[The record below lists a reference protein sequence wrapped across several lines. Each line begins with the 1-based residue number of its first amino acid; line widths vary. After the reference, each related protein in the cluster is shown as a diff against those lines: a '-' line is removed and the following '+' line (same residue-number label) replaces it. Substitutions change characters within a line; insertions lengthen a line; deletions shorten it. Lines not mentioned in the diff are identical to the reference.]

1 MIWEDKNKN
10 RFFRRRVNFFL
21 LVFIIIFAVILLRL
35 IKLQL
40 LDSQMY
46 RYIVKKQTQE
56 RTIVLPPRGLI
67 LDRSMNS
74 FVTNT
79 YKVSVIADPI
89 KIKSRENVASI
100 LANVFNKDKDYYLKL
115 LSDSTSGNVILER
128 KVNLLDLK
136 GLDTL
141 KMEGLYIERN
151 PARFYP
157 YGSLASQVIGITDA
171 KNIGVMGIELSYDKE
186 LTGKEGYMI
195 MQKDN
200 RQNRKPDI
208 NYPQKESVPGNNI
221 VLTIDK
227 EVQKIAEEELKQGVV
242 SQKAVR
248 GKVIVLSVKTG
259 EILGIAS
266 YPSFDPNDI
275 KEEDTVA
282 MKNLVIGESY
292 EPGSTFKIVTAAA
305 CLEEGIENP
314 SDIIF
319 VENGKYSIGD
329 LTIKDSYPASTLT
342 FQQVI
347 EKSSNIGVAKSAQK
361 VGSDR
366 FYKYARDF
374 GFGIYTGID
383 IRGEDKGMLLR
394 PIEFSGGSLEFMSIG
409 YQVKVNLL
417 QLAMAYAA
425 VANNGLMMKPFI
437 VKKEI
442 APDGS
447 VVNETFPSSVR
458 QVISEKTAKML
469 TKFFVGVVERGTG
482 TDAKIDG
489 ITVAG
494 KTGTTQNFDI
504 VSKKYT
510 SKSHLSSFV
519 GYFPAENPLI
529 LIGVVIDD
537 PKLEYYG
544 GKVAAP
550 VFKKIAERVIGYYG
564 ITNNSNQNL
573 LESKVV
579 NVSTKPEI
587 QENQDEIFLIPT
599 LIDLRVED
607 AIQILK
613 EKSIKFEIQN
623 LPQNESDLKSY
634 IVESQEPAGN
644 IYLKR
649 TDKIIMKL
657 MLKKITTDRNNLIQV
672 PNVTSLSIRKAI
684 NKIISAGFN
693 VEVVGGGTVVMQI
706 PRGGSLLN
714 AGSKVVLM
722 CKESL

>member
-1 MIWEDKNKN
+1 MMWREQN
-10 RFFRRRVNFFL
+10 RGIFFRRRVNFFL
-21 LVFIIIFAVILLRL
+21 LVFVIIFVVILFRL

-40 LDSQMY
+40 IDSQMY

-56 RTIVLPPRGLI
+56 RTVVSPPRGLI

-74 FVTNT
+74 LVSNT
-79 YKVSVIADPI
+79 YKVSVNADPG
-89 KIKSRENVASI
+89 KIRSRENVASI
-100 LANVFNKDKDYYLKL
+100 LASVFNKDKEFYLKL
-115 LSDSTSGNVILER
+115 LSDSMGGPVVLEK

-141 KMEGLYIERN
+141 KIEGLYVERN
-151 PARFYP
+151 PSRLYP

-171 KNIGVMGIELSYDKE
+171 KNVGVMGIELTYDKE

-208 NYPQKESVPGNNI
+208 NYPQKESIPGNNI

-242 SQKAVR
+242 SQQATR

-266 YPSFDPNDI
+266 YPTFDPNDI
-275 KEEDTVA
+275 KEEDTVG

-305 CLEEGIENP
+305 CIEEGIESP
-314 SDIIF
+314 SNVIF

-329 LTIKDSYPASTLT
+329 LTIKDSYPTSTLT

-347 EKSSNIGVAKSAQK
+347 EKSSNIGVVKSAQK
-361 VGSDR
+361 IGPDR

-374 GFGIYTGID
+374 GFGIYTGVD
-383 IRGEDKGMLLR
+383 IRGEDKGVLLK
-394 PIEFSGGSLEFMSIG
+394 PVEFSGGSLEFMSIG
-409 YQVKVNLL
+409 YQVRVNLL
-417 QLAMAYAA
+417 QLATAYAA

-442 APDGS
+442 APDGT
-447 VVNETFPSSVR
+447 VINETFPSSVR
-458 QVISEKTAKML
+458 QVISEKTARML
-469 TKFFVGVVERGTG
+469 TRFFVGVVERGTG

-489 ITVAG
+489 VTIAG

-510 SKSHLSSFV
+510 SKSHLSSFI

-537 PKLEYYG
+537 PKFEYYG

-550 VFKKIAERVIGYYG
+550 IFKKIAERVIGYYG
-564 ITNNSNQNL
+564 ITDNSNQTL
-573 LESKVV
+573 LESRIV
-579 NVSTKPEI
+579 NISSRPETDK
-587 QENQDEIFLIPT
+587 NQDELVLIPT
-599 LIDLRVED
+599 IIDLRVED

-613 EKSIKFEIQN
+613 EKSMKFEIQN
-623 LPQNESDLKSY
+623 PPTNESEFKNY
-634 IVESQEPAGN
+634 IVELQEPAGN
-644 IYLKR
+644 AYVKR
-649 TDKIIMKL
+649 ADNIVVKL
-657 MLKKITTDRNNLIQV
+657 TLKKITTDKSNLIQV
-672 PNVTSLSIRKAI
+672 PNVTSLSVRKAI

-693 VEVVGGGTVVMQI
+693 VEIIGGGTVVTQI
-706 PRGGSLLN
+706 PKGGSFLN
-714 AGSKVVLM
+714 AGTKIVLM
-722 CKESL
+722 CKDTL

>member
-1 MIWEDKNKN
+1 MWVEQNKGKL
-10 RFFRRRVNFFL
+10 FRRRVNFFL
-21 LVFIIIFAVILLRL
+21 LLFVVIFVVILLRL

-46 RYIVKKQTQE
+46 RYVVKKQTQE
-56 RTIVLPPRGLI
+56 RAVVFPPRGLI

-74 FVTNT
+74 LVTNT
-79 YKVSVIADPI
+79 YKVSVNADPS
-89 KIKSRENVASI
+89 KIKSRENIVSI
-100 LANVFNKDKDYYLKL
+100 LANVFNKDKESYLQL
-115 LSDSTSGNVILER
+115 LSDSTNGTVILEK

-141 KMEGLYIERN
+141 KAEGLYIEKV

-171 KNIGVMGIELSYDKE
+171 KNMGVMGIELTYDKE

-208 NYPQKESVPGNNI
+208 NYPQKESIPGNNI

-227 EVQKIAEEELKQGVV
+227 EVQKIAEEELQQGVI
-242 SQKAVR
+242 SQQAVR
-248 GKVIVLSVKTG
+248 GKVVILSVKTG
-259 EILGIAS
+259 EILAIAS
-266 YPSFDPNDI
+266 YPTFDPNDI
-275 KEEDTVA
+275 KTEDTVG

-305 CLEEGIENP
+305 CIEEGIETP
-314 SDIIF
+314 SDVIF
-319 VENGKYSIGD
+319 VENGKYKIAD
-329 LTIKDSYPASTLT
+329 LTIKDSYPSSTLT

-361 VGSDR
+361 VGPDR

-374 GFGIYTGID
+374 GFGIYTGVD
-383 IRGEDKGMLLR
+383 IRGEDKGMLLK
-394 PIEFSGGSLEFMSIG
+394 PVEFTGGSLEFMSIG

-417 QLAMAYAA
+417 QLAVAYAA

-442 APDGS
+442 APDGT
-447 VVNETFPSSVR
+447 VVNETYPSSVR
-458 QVISEKTAKML
+458 QVISESTAKTL

-482 TDAKIDG
+482 TDAKIEG
-489 ITVAG
+489 MTIAG
-494 KTGTTQNFDI
+494 KTGTTQNYDI

-510 SKSHLSSFV
+510 SKSHISSFV

-529 LIGVVIDD
+529 LIAVVIDD
-537 PKLEYYG
+537 PKFEYYG

-564 ITNNSNQNL
+564 ITSNSNQTL
-573 LESKVV
+573 FDSRTV
-579 NVSTKPEI
+579 NVDLKSDREEKK
-587 QENQDEIFLIPT
+587 DELVLIPNVV
-599 LIDLRVED
+599 DLRTED

-613 EKSIKFEIQN
+613 EKSIKFEIQE
-623 LPQNESDLKSY
+623 LSVKESESRNY

-644 IYLKR
+644 TYVKR
-649 TDKIIMKL
+649 TDDVKVRLK
-657 MLKKITTDRNNLIQV
+657 LKKITIEKNNLAKV
-672 PNVTSLSIRKAI
+672 PNVTSLSVRKAI

-693 VEVVGGGTVVMQI
+693 IEVIGGGVVMTQV
-706 PRGGSLLN
+706 PKAGSFL
-714 AGSKVVLM
+714 APGSKVVLM
-722 CKESL
+722 CKDNL